1 MCTDIC
7 LLRLSDYEKS
17 IQMSFFVKAN
27 IMFSLN
33 PIFIFCTRQIFLYK
47 IVEEWQNYINFSGTL
62 LVLAPHQF
70 SQQHKTSSK
79 TSFTTTTEI
88 SHFRSL
94 ALPSSTQQLVTN
106 SFNQPNQTEMDD
118 SVTEDNN
125 HKIPH
130 SLDSENERVCFNE
143 PETTLRLTVPDL
155 NIISKSELNQR
166 KGNKSE
172 EKESEDETEVKTR
185 TKEFDEDNRQQS
197 TCSTLILFLLGLLLS
212 FLCLVFGNHYFAP
225 DDRCQTFGMRMDWN
239 SGPPPT

>member
-1 MCTDIC
+1 M
-7 LLRLSDYEKS
+7 
-17 IQMSFFVKAN
+17 
-27 IMFSLN
+27 
-33 PIFIFCTRQIFLYK
+33 
-47 IVEEWQNYINFSGTL
+47 
-62 LVLAPHQF
+62 VLAPHQF

-88 SHFRSL
+88 SHLRSL

-197 TCSTLILFLLGLLLS
+197 TCSTLFLFLLGLLLS

-225 DDRCQTFGMRMDWN
+225 EDRCQTFGMRMDWN